1 MGKLAKTVEMASLDA
16 EMMKW
21 EWVMWKGEGR
31 TSGIAIVNFE
41 DEFKNQ
47 TAGWPR
53 LPRST
58 KMEGKKRMEIPCW
71 MQFWSWKIACQCVFS
86 SRCICS
92 ISACTS
98 SSWLIYVATNQKN
111 CECEGHE
118 IPYPDHLEIPSFTL
132 RTECVWG
139 WPLTS
144 SACHIMVTC
153 RHNLPYTALKN
164 LGSYWETRIHV

>member
-1 MGKLAKTVEMASLDA
+1 MQRWWCES
-16 EMMKW
+16 ESW
-21 EWVMWKGEGR
+21 EGEGR
-31 TSGIAIVNFE
+31 TSGMAIVNFE
-41 DEFKNQ
+41 DMSLK
-47 TAGWPR
+47 TR
-53 LPRST
+53 LPDDPDYPDQQ
-58 KMEGKKRMEIPCW
+58 KWKAKKKRMEIPCW

-86 SRCICS
+86 SRCIRS

-111 CECEGHE
+111 CECEGHA
-118 IPYPDHLEIPSFTL
+118 IPCPDHLEIPSFTL

-144 SACHIMVTC
+144 SACHIMATC